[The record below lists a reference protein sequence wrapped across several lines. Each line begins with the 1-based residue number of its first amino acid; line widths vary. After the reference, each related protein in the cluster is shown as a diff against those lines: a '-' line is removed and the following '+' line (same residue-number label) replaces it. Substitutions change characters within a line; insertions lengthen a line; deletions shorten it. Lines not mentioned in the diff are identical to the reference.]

1 MMKFHRVSIANEIR
15 MSFRKL
21 KKEPSTVSMQEP
33 IEAAKDGSALTV
45 IDVVPDDFLLEEDCE
60 SRDEAQRLR
69 LVVDQL
75 PGRQRQVIRLRYGLS
90 GQPPLTQQQVADLL
104 GISRSYI
111 SRIEKSAVLQ
121 LRSQLRTQ
129 EQV

>member
-1 MMKFHRVSIANEIR
+1 

-21 KKEPSTVSMQEP
+21 KKEPATVSMQEP

-60 SRDEAQRLR
+60 SRDEVKRLR
-69 LVVDQL
+69 SVVDQL
-75 PGRQRQVIRLRYGLS
+75 PGRQRQVICLRYGLS

-121 LRSQLRTQ
+121 LRSQMRMQ
-129 EQV
+129 ERV